1 MKKDQIFIL
10 KDRGVLLISGQ
21 DSKDF
26 LQNLVT
32 NDINKVTET
41 QSCFSSLLTPQGKY
55 LFDFMIVKHKDG
67 YFLDCELN
75 QINGLINRLN
85 VYKLNSKIEISNLSH
100 KFQVTVISNEKFI
113 SINNSKNH
121 EGTTITYRDDP
132 FFIDPRNKK
141 LGARGIV
148 NLEKLYLSIKKL
160 DLKLEDSKNYYELS
174 YNLGIAQINTKNLQE
189 KIFGLECNFEEL
201 NGIDFKKG
209 CYVGQENTARIKL
222 KNKLSKRLFPIQ
234 LIEGELKD
242 EIIKYNDQE
251 LGKVLIKN
259 KFPFASI
266 KYLNENFDEKNEFN
280 CGNAKI
286 KIIKYN
292 ISYFLI
298 FGTSSDILLSQNQ
311 L

>member
-85 VYKLNSKIEISNLSH
+85 VYKLNSKIEIINLSH

-113 SINNSKNH
+113 SINNSKNL

-160 DLKLEDSKNYYELS
+160 ELKLEDSRNYYELS

-209 CYVGQENTARIKL
+209 CYVGQENTARMKL
-222 KNKLSKRLFPIQ
+222 KNKVRKKLFAIKSSDK
-234 LIEGELKD
+234 LKIGSDINFNSIKIGQIVID
-242 EIIKYNDQE
+242 EPYPF
-251 LGKVLIKN
+251 GLIKIVDPDFSEYKDKDLLIN
-259 KFPFASI
+259 DSKS
-266 KYLNENFDEKNEFN
+266 
-280 CGNAKI
+280 
-286 KIIKYN
+286 KII
-292 ISYFLI
+292 
-298 FGTSSDILLSQNQ
+298 Q
-311 L
+311 

>member
-26 LQNLVT
+26 IQNLVT

-85 VYKLNSKIEISNLSH
+85 VYKLNSKIEVTNLSH
-100 KFQVTVISNEKFI
+100 KFQVVVISNEKFL
-113 SINNSKNH
+113 SINNSKNQ
-121 EGTTITYRDDP
+121 EGATIAYRDDP
-132 FFIDPRNKK
+132 FFIDPRNKE

-148 NLEKLYLSIKKL
+148 SLEKLYLSIKKL
-160 DLKLEDSKNYYELS
+160 ELKLEDPKNYYELS

-189 KIFGLECNFEEL
+189 KVFGLECNFEEL

-209 CYVGQENTARIKL
+209 CYVGQENTARMKL
-222 KNKLSKRLFPIQ
+222 KNKLRKKLFAVKSK
-234 LIEGELKD
+234 EKLKVGSDINYNSVKIGQIVID
-242 EIIKYNDQE
+242 EPYPF
-251 LGKVLIKN
+251 GLIKIVDPDFSEYKDKDLLIN
-259 KFPFASI
+259 DSKS
-266 KYLNENFDEKNEFN
+266 
-280 CGNAKI
+280 
-286 KIIKYN
+286 KIIK
-292 ISYFLI
+292 
-298 FGTSSDILLSQNQ
+298 
-311 L
+311 

>member
-85 VYKLNSKIEISNLSH
+85 VYKLNSKIEITNLSH

-160 DLKLEDSKNYYELS
+160 ELKLEDSKNYYELS

-209 CYVGQENTARIKL
+209 CYVGQENTARMKL
-222 KNKLSKRLFPIQ
+222 KNKVRKKLFAIKTNDK
-234 LIEGELKD
+234 LKIGSDINFNSIKIGQIVID
-242 EIIKYNDQE
+242 EPYPF
-251 LGKVLIKN
+251 GLIKIVDPDFSEYKDKDLLIN
-259 KFPFASI
+259 DSKS
-266 KYLNENFDEKNEFN
+266 
-280 CGNAKI
+280 
-286 KIIKYN
+286 KII
-292 ISYFLI
+292 
-298 FGTSSDILLSQNQ
+298 Q
-311 L
+311 

>member
-85 VYKLNSKIEISNLSH
+85 VYKLNSKIEITNLSH

-160 DLKLEDSKNYYELS
+160 KLKLEDSKNYYELS

-209 CYVGQENTARIKL
+209 CFVGQENTARMKL
-222 KNKLSKRLFPIQ
+222 KNKVRKKLFAIKSNDK
-234 LIEGELKD
+234 LKIGSDINFNSIKIGQIVID
-242 EIIKYNDQE
+242 EPYPF
-251 LGKVLIKN
+251 GLIKIVDPDFSEYKDKDLLIN
-259 KFPFASI
+259 DSKS
-266 KYLNENFDEKNEFN
+266 
-280 CGNAKI
+280 
-286 KIIKYN
+286 KII
-292 ISYFLI
+292 
-298 FGTSSDILLSQNQ
+298 Q
-311 L
+311 

>member
-67 YFLDCELN
+67 YFIDCELN
-75 QINGLINRLN
+75 QINGLIKRLN
-85 VYKLNSKIEISNLSH
+85 VYKLNSKIEITNLSH
-100 KFQVTVISNEKFI
+100 KFQVVVISNEKFL
-113 SINNSKNH
+113 SINNSKNQ
-121 EGTTITYRDDP
+121 EGATIAYRDDP
-132 FFIDPRNKK
+132 FFIDPRNKE

-148 NLEKLYLSIKKL
+148 SLEKLYLSIKKL
-160 DLKLEDSKNYYELS
+160 ELKLEDPKNYYELS

-189 KIFGLECNFEEL
+189 KVFGLECNFEEL

-209 CYVGQENTARIKL
+209 CYVGQENTARMKL
-222 KNKLSKRLFPIQ
+222 KNKLRKKLFAVKSK
-234 LIEGELKD
+234 EKLKVGSDINYNSVKIGQIVID
-242 EIIKYNDQE
+242 EPYPF
-251 LGKVLIKN
+251 GLIKIVDPDFSEYKDKDLLIN
-259 KFPFASI
+259 DSKS
-266 KYLNENFDEKNEFN
+266 
-280 CGNAKI
+280 
-286 KIIKYN
+286 KIIK
-292 ISYFLI
+292 
-298 FGTSSDILLSQNQ
+298 
-311 L
+311 

>member
-55 LFDFMIVKHKDG
+55 LFDFMLVKHKDG
-67 YFLDCELN
+67 YFIDCELN

-85 VYKLNSKIEISNLSH
+85 VYKLNSKIEIENLSH
-100 KFQVTVISNEKFI
+100 KFQVTVMSNEKFI

-160 DLKLEDSKNYYELS
+160 ELKLEDSKNYYELS
-174 YNLGIAQINTKNLQE
+174 YNLGIAQINTKNLQD

-209 CYVGQENTARIKL
+209 CYVGQENTARMKL
-222 KNKLSKRLFPIQ
+222 KNKIRKKLFAIKSNDK
-234 LIEGELKD
+234 LKIGSDINFNSIKIGQIVID
-242 EIIKYNDQE
+242 EPYPF
-251 LGKVLIKN
+251 GLIKIVDPDFSEY
-259 KFPFASI
+259 KDKDLLISDS
-266 KYLNENFDEKNEFN
+266 KS
-280 CGNAKI
+280 
-286 KIIKYN
+286 KII
-292 ISYFLI
+292 
-298 FGTSSDILLSQNQ
+298 Q
-311 L
+311 

>member
-67 YFLDCELN
+67 YFIDCELN

-85 VYKLNSKIEISNLSH
+85 VYKLNSKIEIENLSH
-100 KFQVTVISNEKFI
+100 KFQVVVISNEKFL
-113 SINNSKNH
+113 SINNSKNQ
-121 EGTTITYRDDP
+121 EGATIAYRDDP
-132 FFIDPRNKK
+132 FFIDPRNKE

-148 NLEKLYLSIKKL
+148 SLEKLYLSIKKL
-160 DLKLEDSKNYYELS
+160 ELKLEDPKKYYELS

-189 KIFGLECNFEEL
+189 KVFGLECNFEEL

-209 CYVGQENTARIKL
+209 CYVGQENTARMKL
-222 KNKLSKRLFPIQ
+222 KNKIRKKLFAVKSN
-234 LIEGELKD
+234 EKLKIGSDINYNSIKIGQIVID
-242 EIIKYNDQE
+242 EPYPF
-251 LGKVLIKN
+251 GLIKIVDPDFSEYKDKDLLIN
-259 KFPFASI
+259 DSKS
-266 KYLNENFDEKNEFN
+266 
-280 CGNAKI
+280 
-286 KIIKYN
+286 KIIK
-292 ISYFLI
+292 
-298 FGTSSDILLSQNQ
+298 
-311 L
+311 

>member
-85 VYKLNSKIEISNLSH
+85 VYKLNSKIEITNLSH

-113 SINNSKNH
+113 SINNSKNL

-160 DLKLEDSKNYYELS
+160 ELKLEDSKNYYELS

-189 KIFGLECNFEEL
+189 KIFGLE
-201 NGIDFKKG
+201 
-209 CYVGQENTARIKL
+209 
-222 KNKLSKRLFPIQ
+222 LS
-234 LIEGELKD
+234 LIH
-242 EIIKYNDQE
+242 I
-251 LGKVLIKN
+251 
-259 KFPFASI
+259 
-266 KYLNENFDEKNEFN
+266 
-280 CGNAKI
+280 
-286 KIIKYN
+286 
-292 ISYFLI
+292 
-298 FGTSSDILLSQNQ
+298 
-311 L
+311 

>member
-32 NDINKVTET
+32 NDINKVTDT

-85 VYKLNSKIEISNLSH
+85 VYKLNSKIEVTNLSH
-100 KFQVTVISNEKFI
+100 KFQVVVISNEKFL
-113 SINNSKNH
+113 SINNSKNQ
-121 EGTTITYRDDP
+121 EGATIAYRDDP
-132 FFIDPRNKK
+132 FFIDPRNKE

-148 NLEKLYLSIKKL
+148 SLEKLYLSIKKL
-160 DLKLEDSKNYYELS
+160 ELKLEDSKNYYELS

-189 KIFGLECNFEEL
+189 KVFGLECNFEEL

-209 CYVGQENTARIKL
+209 CYIGQENTARMKL
-222 KNKLSKRLFPIQ
+222 KNKLRKKLFAVKSN
-234 LIEGELKD
+234 EKLKVGSDINYNSVKIGQIVID
-242 EIIKYNDQE
+242 EPYPF
-251 LGKVLIKN
+251 GLIKIVDPDFSEYKDKDLLIN
-259 KFPFASI
+259 DSKS
-266 KYLNENFDEKNEFN
+266 
-280 CGNAKI
+280 
-286 KIIKYN
+286 KIIK
-292 ISYFLI
+292 
-298 FGTSSDILLSQNQ
+298 
-311 L
+311 

>member
-67 YFLDCELN
+67 YFIDCELN

-85 VYKLNSKIEISNLSH
+85 VYKLNSKIEIENLSH
-100 KFQVTVISNEKFI
+100 KFQVVVISNEKFL
-113 SINNSKNH
+113 SINNSKNQ
-121 EGTTITYRDDP
+121 EGATIAYRNDP
-132 FFIDPRNKK
+132 FFIDPRNKE

-148 NLEKLYLSIKKL
+148 SLEKLYLSIKKL
-160 DLKLEDSKNYYELS
+160 ELKLEDPKNYYELS

-189 KIFGLECNFEEL
+189 KVFGLECNFEEL

-209 CYVGQENTARIKL
+209 CYVGQENTARMKL
-222 KNKLSKRLFPIQ
+222 KNKLRKKLFAVKSK
-234 LIEGELKD
+234 EKLKVGSDINYNSVKIGQIVID
-242 EIIKYNDQE
+242 EPYPF
-251 LGKVLIKN
+251 GLIKIVDPDFSEYKDKDLLIN
-259 KFPFASI
+259 DSKS
-266 KYLNENFDEKNEFN
+266 
-280 CGNAKI
+280 
-286 KIIKYN
+286 KII
-292 ISYFLI
+292 
-298 FGTSSDILLSQNQ
+298 Q
-311 L
+311 

>member
-10 KDRGVLLISGQ
+10 KDRGVLSISGQ

-32 NDINKVTET
+32 NDINKVNDT

-85 VYKLNSKIEISNLSH
+85 VYKLNSKIEITSLSH
-100 KFQVTVISNEKFI
+100 KFQVVVISNEKFL
-113 SINNSKNH
+113 SINNSKNQ
-121 EGTTITYRDDP
+121 EGATIAYRDDP
-132 FFIDPRNKK
+132 FFIDPRNKE

-148 NLEKLYLSIKKL
+148 SLEKLYLSIKKL
-160 DLKLEDSKNYYELS
+160 ELKLEDPKNYYELS

-189 KIFGLECNFEEL
+189 KVFGLECNFEEL

-209 CYVGQENTARIKL
+209 CYVGQENTARMKL
-222 KNKLSKRLFPIQ
+222 KNKLRKKLFAVKSK
-234 LIEGELKD
+234 EKLKVGSDINYNSVKIGQIVID
-242 EIIKYNDQE
+242 EPYPF
-251 LGKVLIKN
+251 GLIKIVDPDFSEYKDKDLLIN
-259 KFPFASI
+259 DSKS
-266 KYLNENFDEKNEFN
+266 
-280 CGNAKI
+280 
-286 KIIKYN
+286 KIIK
-292 ISYFLI
+292 
-298 FGTSSDILLSQNQ
+298 
-311 L
+311 

>member
-1 MKKDQIFIL
+1 MKKDQIFLL
-10 KDRGVLLISGQ
+10 KDRGVLLIAGP

-26 LQNLVT
+26 LQNLVS
-32 NDINKVTET
+32 NDVNKVTDT

-85 VYKLNSKIEISNLSH
+85 VYKLNSKIEITNLSH
-100 KFQVTVISNEKFI
+100 KFQVTVMSNEKFI
-113 SINNSKNH
+113 SINNSKNL

-148 NLEKLYLSIKKL
+148 KLEKLYLSIKKL
-160 DLKLEDSKNYYELS
+160 ELKLEDSKNYYELS

-209 CYVGQENTARIKL
+209 CYVGQENTARMKL
-222 KNKLSKRLFPIQ
+222 KNKVRKKLFAIKSNDK
-234 LIEGELKD
+234 LKIGSDINFNSIKIGQIVID
-242 EIIKYNDQE
+242 EPYPF
-251 LGKVLIKN
+251 GLIKIVDPDFSEY
-259 KFPFASI
+259 KDKDLLISDS
-266 KYLNENFDEKNEFN
+266 KS
-280 CGNAKI
+280 
-286 KIIKYN
+286 KII
-292 ISYFLI
+292 
-298 FGTSSDILLSQNQ
+298 Q
-311 L
+311 

>member
-85 VYKLNSKIEISNLSH
+85 VYKLNSKIQITNLSH
-100 KFQVTVISNEKFI
+100 KFQVVVISNEKFL
-113 SINNSKNH
+113 SINNSKNQ
-121 EGTTITYRDDP
+121 EGATIAYRDDP
-132 FFIDPRNKK
+132 FFIDPRNKE

-160 DLKLEDSKNYYELS
+160 ELKLEDSKNYYELS

-189 KIFGLECNFEEL
+189 KVFGLECNFEEL

-209 CYVGQENTARIKL
+209 CYVGQENTARMKL
-222 KNKLSKRLFPIQ
+222 KNKLRKKLFAVKSN
-234 LIEGELKD
+234 EKLKVGSDINYNSVKIGQIVID
-242 EIIKYNDQE
+242 EPYPF
-251 LGKVLIKN
+251 GLIKIVDPDFSEYKDKDLLIN
-259 KFPFASI
+259 DSKS
-266 KYLNENFDEKNEFN
+266 
-280 CGNAKI
+280 
-286 KIIKYN
+286 KIIK
-292 ISYFLI
+292 
-298 FGTSSDILLSQNQ
+298 
-311 L
+311 

>member
-85 VYKLNSKIEISNLSH
+85 VYKLNSKIEITNLSH
-100 KFQVTVISNEKFI
+100 KFQVTVMSNEKFI
-113 SINNSKNH
+113 SINNSKNL

-148 NLEKLYLSIKKL
+148 NLEQLDLSIKKL
-160 DLKLEDSKNYYELS
+160 ELNLEDSKNYYELS

-209 CYVGQENTARIKL
+209 CYVGQENTARMKL
-222 KNKLSKRLFPIQ
+222 KNKVRKKLFAIKSNDK
-234 LIEGELKD
+234 LKIGSDINFNSIKIGQIVID
-242 EIIKYNDQE
+242 EPYPF
-251 LGKVLIKN
+251 GLIKIVDPDFSEYKDKDLLIN
-259 KFPFASI
+259 DSKS
-266 KYLNENFDEKNEFN
+266 
-280 CGNAKI
+280 
-286 KIIKYN
+286 KII
-292 ISYFLI
+292 
-298 FGTSSDILLSQNQ
+298 Q
-311 L
+311 

>member
-85 VYKLNSKIEISNLSH
+85 VYKLNSKIDIENLSH
-100 KFQVTVISNEKFI
+100 KFQVVVISNEKFL
-113 SINNSKNH
+113 SINNSKNQ
-121 EGTTITYRDDP
+121 EGATIAYRDDP
-132 FFIDPRNKK
+132 FFIDPRNKE

-148 NLEKLYLSIKKL
+148 SLEKLYLSIKKL
-160 DLKLEDSKNYYELS
+160 ELKLEDPKNYYELS

-189 KIFGLECNFEEL
+189 KVFGLECNFEEL

-209 CYVGQENTARIKL
+209 CYVGQENTARMKL
-222 KNKLSKRLFPIQ
+222 KNKLRRKLFAVKSK
-234 LIEGELKD
+234 EKLKVGSDINYNSVKIGQIVID
-242 EIIKYNDQE
+242 EPYPF
-251 LGKVLIKN
+251 GLIKIVDPDFSEYKDKDLLIN
-259 KFPFASI
+259 DSKS
-266 KYLNENFDEKNEFN
+266 
-280 CGNAKI
+280 
-286 KIIKYN
+286 KIIK
-292 ISYFLI
+292 
-298 FGTSSDILLSQNQ
+298 
-311 L
+311 

>member
-85 VYKLNSKIEISNLSH
+85 VYKLNSKIEITNLSH
-100 KFQVTVISNEKFI
+100 KFQVTVMSNEKFI
-113 SINNSKNH
+113 SIDNSKNL

-132 FFIDPRNKK
+132 FFIDPRNKE

-148 NLEKLYLSIKKL
+148 SLEKLYLSIKKL
-160 DLKLEDSKNYYELS
+160 ELKLEDPKNYYELS

-189 KIFGLECNFEEL
+189 KVFGLECNFEEL

-209 CYVGQENTARIKL
+209 CYVGQENTARMKL
-222 KNKLSKRLFPIQ
+222 KNKLRKKLFAVKSN
-234 LIEGELKD
+234 EKLKVGSDINYNSVKIGQIVID
-242 EIIKYNDQE
+242 EPYPF
-251 LGKVLIKN
+251 GLIKIVDPDFSEYKDKDLLIN
-259 KFPFASI
+259 DSKS
-266 KYLNENFDEKNEFN
+266 
-280 CGNAKI
+280 
-286 KIIKYN
+286 KII
-292 ISYFLI
+292 
-298 FGTSSDILLSQNQ
+298 Q
-311 L
+311 

>member
-21 DSKDF
+21 DCKDF

-85 VYKLNSKIEISNLSH
+85 VYKLNSKIEITNLSH

-132 FFIDPRNKK
+132 FFVDPRNKN
-141 LGARGIV
+141 LGARVII
-148 NLEKLYLSIKKL
+148 NLEKLYMSIKKL
-160 DLKLEDSKNYYELS
+160 GLKLEDPKKYYEIS
-174 YNLGIAQINTKNLQE
+174 HKLGIAQINTKNLQE
-189 KIFGLECNFEEL
+189 NLFGLECNFEKL

-209 CYVGQENTARIKL
+209 CYIGQENTARMKL
-222 KNKLSKRLFPIQ
+222 KNKLRRILLPVSYKGKLSRLS
-234 LIEGELKD
+234 E
-242 EIIKYNDQE
+242 IKYKE
-251 LGKVLIKN
+251 KVVGKILITAPY
-259 KFPFASI
+259 PFA
-266 KYLNENFDEKNEFN
+266 LF
-280 CGNAKI
+280 
-286 KIIKYN
+286 KIIDPEIKELALGDLYSNEIKLN
-292 ISYFLI
+292 IINDRY
-298 FGTSSDILLSQNQ
+298 T
-311 L
+311 

>member
-85 VYKLNSKIEISNLSH
+85 VYKLNSKIEITNLSH
-100 KFQVTVISNEKFI
+100 KFQVTVISNEKFL

-121 EGTTITYRDDP
+121 EGATITYREDP

-148 NLEKLYLSIKKL
+148 NLEKIYLSIKKL
-160 DLKLEDSKNYYELS
+160 ELKLEDSKNYYELS

-209 CYVGQENTARIKL
+209 CYVGQENTARMKL
-222 KNKLSKRLFPIQ
+222 KNKVRKKLFAIKSNDK
-234 LIEGELKD
+234 LKIGSDINFNSIKIGQIVID
-242 EIIKYNDQE
+242 EPYPF
-251 LGKVLIKN
+251 GLIKIVDPDFSEYKDKDLLIN
-259 KFPFASI
+259 DSKS
-266 KYLNENFDEKNEFN
+266 
-280 CGNAKI
+280 
-286 KIIKYN
+286 KII
-292 ISYFLI
+292 
-298 FGTSSDILLSQNQ
+298 Q
-311 L
+311 

>member
-85 VYKLNSKIEISNLSH
+85 VYKLNSKIEITNLSH

-160 DLKLEDSKNYYELS
+160 ELKLEDSKNYYELS

-209 CYVGQENTARIKL
+209 CYVGQENTARMKL
-222 KNKLSKRLFPIQ
+222 KNKVRKKLFAIKSNNK
-234 LIEGELKD
+234 LKIGSDINFNSIKIGQIVID
-242 EIIKYNDQE
+242 EPYPF
-251 LGKVLIKN
+251 GLIKIVDPDFSEYKDKDLLIN
-259 KFPFASI
+259 DSKS
-266 KYLNENFDEKNEFN
+266 
-280 CGNAKI
+280 
-286 KIIKYN
+286 KII
-292 ISYFLI
+292 
-298 FGTSSDILLSQNQ
+298 Q
-311 L
+311 

>member
-85 VYKLNSKIEISNLSH
+85 VYKLNSKIEITNLSH

-121 EGTTITYRDDP
+121 EGTTVTYRDDP

-160 DLKLEDSKNYYELS
+160 ELKLEDSKNYYELS

-209 CYVGQENTARIKL
+209 CYVGQENTARMKL
-222 KNKLSKRLFPIQ
+222 KNKVRKKLFAIKSNDK
-234 LIEGELKD
+234 LKIGSDINFNSIKIGQIVID
-242 EIIKYNDQE
+242 EPYPF
-251 LGKVLIKN
+251 GLIKIVDPDFSEYKDKDLLIN
-259 KFPFASI
+259 DSKS
-266 KYLNENFDEKNEFN
+266 
-280 CGNAKI
+280 
-286 KIIKYN
+286 KII
-292 ISYFLI
+292 
-298 FGTSSDILLSQNQ
+298 Q
-311 L
+311 

>member
-85 VYKLNSKIEISNLSH
+85 VYKLNSKIEITNLSH
-100 KFQVTVISNEKFI
+100 KFQVTVMSNEKFI
-113 SINNSKNH
+113 SINNSKNL

-160 DLKLEDSKNYYELS
+160 ELKIEDSKNYYELS

-209 CYVGQENTARIKL
+209 CYVGQENTARMKL
-222 KNKLSKRLFPIQ
+222 KNKVRKKLFAIKSNDK
-234 LIEGELKD
+234 LKIGSDINFNSIKIGQIVID
-242 EIIKYNDQE
+242 EPYPF
-251 LGKVLIKN
+251 GLIKIVDPDFSEYKDKDLLIN
-259 KFPFASI
+259 DSKS
-266 KYLNENFDEKNEFN
+266 
-280 CGNAKI
+280 
-286 KIIKYN
+286 KII
-292 ISYFLI
+292 
-298 FGTSSDILLSQNQ
+298 Q
-311 L
+311 

>member
-85 VYKLNSKIEISNLSH
+85 VYKLNSKIEIRNLSH

-160 DLKLEDSKNYYELS
+160 ELKIEDSKNYYELS

-209 CYVGQENTARIKL
+209 CYVGQENTARMKL
-222 KNKLSKRLFPIQ
+222 KNKVRKKLFAIKSNDK
-234 LIEGELKD
+234 LKIGSDINFNSIKIGQIVID
-242 EIIKYNDQE
+242 EPYPF
-251 LGKVLIKN
+251 GLIKIVDPDFSEYKDKDLLIN
-259 KFPFASI
+259 DSKS
-266 KYLNENFDEKNEFN
+266 
-280 CGNAKI
+280 
-286 KIIKYN
+286 KII
-292 ISYFLI
+292 
-298 FGTSSDILLSQNQ
+298 Q
-311 L
+311 

>member
-85 VYKLNSKIEISNLSH
+85 VYKLNSKIEIENLSH
-100 KFQVTVISNEKFI
+100 KFQVVVISNEKFL
-113 SINNSKNH
+113 SINNSKNQ
-121 EGTTITYRDDP
+121 EGATIAYRDDP

-148 NLEKLYLSIKKL
+148 SLEKLYLSIKKL
-160 DLKLEDSKNYYELS
+160 ELKLEDSKNYYELS

-189 KIFGLECNFEEL
+189 KVFGLECNFEEL

-209 CYVGQENTARIKL
+209 CYVGQENTARMKL
-222 KNKLSKRLFPIQ
+222 KNKLRKKLFAVKSK
-234 LIEGELKD
+234 EKLKVGSDINYNSVKIGQIVID
-242 EIIKYNDQE
+242 EPYPF
-251 LGKVLIKN
+251 GLIKIVDPDFSEYKDKDLLIN
-259 KFPFASI
+259 DSKS
-266 KYLNENFDEKNEFN
+266 
-280 CGNAKI
+280 
-286 KIIKYN
+286 KIIK
-292 ISYFLI
+292 
-298 FGTSSDILLSQNQ
+298 
-311 L
+311 

>member
-85 VYKLNSKIEISNLSH
+85 IYKLNSKIEITNLSH

-121 EGTTITYRDDP
+121 EGTTVTYRDDP
-132 FFIDPRNKK
+132 FFIDPRNKE
-141 LGARGIV
+141 LGSRGIV

-160 DLKLEDSKNYYELS
+160 ELKLEDSKNYYELS

-189 KIFGLECNFEEL
+189 KVFGLECNFEEL

-209 CYVGQENTARIKL
+209 CYVGQENTARMKL
-222 KNKLSKRLFPIQ
+222 KNKIRKKLFAVKSN
-234 LIEGELKD
+234 EKLKIGSDINYNSIKIGQIVID
-242 EIIKYNDQE
+242 EPYPF
-251 LGKVLIKN
+251 GLIKIVDPDFSEYKDKDLFIN
-259 KFPFASI
+259 DSKS
-266 KYLNENFDEKNEFN
+266 
-280 CGNAKI
+280 
-286 KIIKYN
+286 KIIK
-292 ISYFLI
+292 
-298 FGTSSDILLSQNQ
+298 
-311 L
+311 

>member
-41 QSCFSSLLTPQGKY
+41 KSCFSSLLTPQGKY

-85 VYKLNSKIEISNLSH
+85 VYKLNSKIEITNLSH

-113 SINNSKNH
+113 SINNSKNL

-160 DLKLEDSKNYYELS
+160 ELKLEDSKNYYELS

-209 CYVGQENTARIKL
+209 CYVGQENTARMKL
-222 KNKLSKRLFPIQ
+222 KNKVRKKLFAIKSNDK
-234 LIEGELKD
+234 LKIGSDINFNTIKIGQIVID
-242 EIIKYNDQE
+242 EPYPF
-251 LGKVLIKN
+251 GLIKIVDPDFSEYKDKDLLIN
-259 KFPFASI
+259 DSKS
-266 KYLNENFDEKNEFN
+266 
-280 CGNAKI
+280 
-286 KIIKYN
+286 KII
-292 ISYFLI
+292 
-298 FGTSSDILLSQNQ
+298 Q
-311 L
+311 

>member
-75 QINGLINRLN
+75 QINGLINKLN
-85 VYKLNSKIEISNLSH
+85 VYKLNSKIEITNLSH

-113 SINNSKNH
+113 SINNSKNQ

-160 DLKLEDSKNYYELS
+160 ELKLEDSKNYYELS

-209 CYVGQENTARIKL
+209 CYVGQENTARMKL
-222 KNKLSKRLFPIQ
+222 KNKVRKKLFAIKSNDK
-234 LIEGELKD
+234 LKIGSDINFNSIKIGQIVID
-242 EIIKYNDQE
+242 EPYPF
-251 LGKVLIKN
+251 GLIKIVDPDFSEYKDKDLLIN
-259 KFPFASI
+259 DSKS
-266 KYLNENFDEKNEFN
+266 
-280 CGNAKI
+280 
-286 KIIKYN
+286 KII
-292 ISYFLI
+292 
-298 FGTSSDILLSQNQ
+298 Q
-311 L
+311 

>member
-55 LFDFMIVKHKDG
+55 LFDFIIVKHKDG

-85 VYKLNSKIEISNLSH
+85 VYKLNSKIEITNLSH

-160 DLKLEDSKNYYELS
+160 ELKLEDSKNYYELS

-209 CYVGQENTARIKL
+209 CYVGQENTARMKL
-222 KNKLSKRLFPIQ
+222 KNKVRKKLFAIKSNDK
-234 LIEGELKD
+234 LKIGSDINFNSIKIGQIVID
-242 EIIKYNDQE
+242 EPYPF
-251 LGKVLIKN
+251 GLIKIVDPDFSEYKDKDLLIN
-259 KFPFASI
+259 DSKS
-266 KYLNENFDEKNEFN
+266 
-280 CGNAKI
+280 
-286 KIIKYN
+286 KII
-292 ISYFLI
+292 
-298 FGTSSDILLSQNQ
+298 Q
-311 L
+311 